1 MSPTQRMIIAVCETE
16 WDAPE
21 GGNTRTSIAGMSNSE
36 LLRFGVNVKFR
47 LSQRPGSNDPEFTDL
62 AAQLNEARAE
72 WNRRH
77 PNLPLRD
84 SF

>member
-1 MSPTQRMIIAVCETE
+1 MALAERMGTTLCETE
-16 WDAPE
+16 SDASE
-21 GGNTRTSIAGMSNSE
+21 VENARVSVSSMSSSE

-47 LSQRPGSNDPEFTDL
+47 ISQGSASNDLDL
-62 AAQLNEARAE
+62 AGLTAQLNEARSE